1 VDEQAEQV
9 NMVLKAMERSDEQI
23 KNAVAA
29 TSAKLEA
36 TITEMT
42 KQIGKL
48 TEMNTSNLVKAP
60 IALEER

>member
-1 VDEQAEQV
+1 VNEQAEQV
-9 NMVLKAMERSDEQI
+9 NMVLEAMERSDEQM

-29 TSAKLEA
+29 TNAKLEA

-48 TEMNTSNLVKAP
+48 TEMNTSNLDKAP